1 MHHVDKLEAI
11 FHEGITNGNY
21 IETEDPKRLVNFFK
35 FSDSKVQ
42 SSKRPGL
49 ILNPLTEQDYSLKT
63 CTVFAYHLSQSS
75 PSRQQATL
83 LKRKFTTHK
92 IQTQLLPGTEWRV
105 FHIFTI
111 EDIIDS
117 FPPFSAI
124 LLNRKFIH
132 TMK

>member
-1 MHHVDKLEAI
+1 MQHVDKLEAI

-21 IETEDPKRLVNFFK
+21 IETEDPNRPVNFFK

-42 SSKRPGL
+42 SSKIPGL
-49 ILNPLTEQDYSLKT
+49 ILNPLTEQDDSLKT
-63 CTVFAYHLSQSS
+63 CTIFAYHLSQSS
-75 PSRQQATL
+75 PSRQEATL

-92 IQTQLLPGTEWRV
+92 IQTQLPPGTEWRV

-117 FPPFSAI
+117 FPLFSAI
-124 LLNRKFIH
+124 LLNRKFIQ

>member
-1 MHHVDKLEAI
+1 MQHVDKLEAI

-21 IETEDPKRLVNFFK
+21 IETEDPKRPVNYFK

-42 SSKRPGL
+42 SSKIPGL
-49 ILNPLTEQDYSLKT
+49 ILKPPNEQDDSLKT

-75 PSRQQATL
+75 PSRQEATL

-105 FHIFTI
+105 FHIFNI